1 VQRERSEVARL
12 ALAVGL
18 VSVLLVLIVATRER
32 HVPPVERLTRVVR
45 EEAAGLP
52 VDEVAAR
59 YRRLLDAHPEAA
71 PLLEPDV
78 RALLARMRGAGVLAA
93 AEAARALAPP
103 PDARWRWTREELV
116 DAACAAIDGATDD
129 ERLFHVPA
137 ALIGLRRL
145 APDAPALRGR

>member
-1 VQRERSEVARL
+1 MAAQSRVQRERSEVARL

-78 RALLARMRGAGVLAA
+78 RALLARMRGAGVLA
-93 AEAARALAPP
+93 PP